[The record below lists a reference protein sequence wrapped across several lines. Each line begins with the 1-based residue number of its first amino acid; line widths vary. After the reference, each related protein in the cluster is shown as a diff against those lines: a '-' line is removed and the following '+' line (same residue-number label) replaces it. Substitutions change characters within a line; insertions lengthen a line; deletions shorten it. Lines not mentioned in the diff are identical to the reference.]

1 MRPNNKSMFSFL
13 RQLSTGHCSHL
24 LLSAVLWLSA
34 GRAAID
40 RYLSPAGRTAANP
53 HERRAAG
60 E

>member
-1 MRPNNKSMFSFL
+1 MFSFL

-53 HERRAAG
+53 HERHAAG